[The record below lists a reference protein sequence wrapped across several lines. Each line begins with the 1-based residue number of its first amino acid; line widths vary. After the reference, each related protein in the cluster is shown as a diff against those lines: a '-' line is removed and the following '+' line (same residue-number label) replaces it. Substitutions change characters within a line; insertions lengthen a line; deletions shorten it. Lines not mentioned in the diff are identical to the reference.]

1 MSYDL
6 LEGTHD
12 AHFAHALVDF
22 AYRLLNQPESL
33 RPEDGPGERVI
44 IESLLHNTVLC
55 RMVRF
60 AYLTADSSDRPGHGK
75 GRTEMIAL
83 TPDQCE
89 RLALESVGLSQTQF
103 DVHSPEFLAAIV
115 ESSSCRDNSMYTT

>member
-1 MSYDL
+1 MR
-6 LEGTHD
+6 D

-55 RMVRF
+55 RMVRL
-60 AYLTADSSDRPGHGK
+60 AYLRADSSERPGMVK
-75 GRTEMIAL
+75 AEQR
-83 TPDQCE
+83 
-89 RLALESVGLSQTQF
+89 
-103 DVHSPEFLAAIV
+103 
-115 ESSSCRDNSMYTT
+115 